1 MKPLTAQQEAFAVAV
16 ASGAT
21 QLNAYRLAYPRAQR
35 WKDNAATAAASNLA
49 GAANVAARIAE
60 LQRKAA
66 DANEVTVE
74 RIVAELAKIAFG
86 DLREVMTWGSGG
98 VVLKESQTLNDAAAG
113 ALAEVSETQ
122 TKLGPTL
129 KVKRHDKVAALK
141 LLAEIRGAVVKRA
154 EVTGKD
160 GAPLAAP
167 GVTMTPEQLAALAV
181 KMAKEV

>member
-1 MKPLTAQQEAFAVAV
+1 MKALTAQQEAFAVAV

-21 QLNAYRLAYPRAQR
+21 QLNAYRLAYPRSQR
-35 WKDNAATAAASNLA
+35 WTDNGATASASNLA
-49 GAANVAARIAE
+49 REPHVAARIVE

-86 DLREVMTWGSGG
+86 DLREVMTWGSEGI
-98 VVLKESQTLNDAAAG
+98 VLKESQTLNDAAAG
-113 ALAEVSETQ
+113 ALAEVSEG
-122 TKLGPTL
+122 KFGL
-129 KVKRHDKVAALK
+129 KVRRHDKVAALK

>member
-49 GAANVAARIAE
+49 GAANVAARIVE

-86 DLREVMTWGSGG
+86 DLRDVMVWGGRG
-98 VVLKESQTLNDAAAG
+98 LVLKDSQTLNDAAAG
-113 ALAEVSETQ
+113 ALSEVSQ
-122 TKLGPTL
+122 GQYGL